1 MFIGADVRKAS
12 PCISSTT
19 SASTP
24 TSAADPD
31 PDQRIHLPSE
41 VRAETLDVRTR
52 TDRSPVFV
60 RPDTLTIIG
69 DKFAFNPRPD
79 ARRPRVLSDAIR

>member
-1 MFIGADVRKAS
+1 M
-12 PCISSTT
+12 
-19 SASTP
+19 P
-24 TSAADPD
+24 TNVADPD
-31 PDQRIHLPSE
+31 PDQLIPLPSV
-41 VRAETLDVRTR
+41 VRAETLVVRTR

-79 ARRPRVLSDAIR
+79 VRRLRVLSDAIR